1 MIKKSHIGN
10 YLKPVMMAGLLFVCS
25 CSDDDEIASNTD
37 RLTTSDVVTFNI
49 QTTNRWTPDVI
60 GDGQDEAEAGSRT
73 ATRSRSVALPMES
86 VEGNAPATDIYMYMI
101 EEDYLP
107 EADTTTVASRSSETT
122 ETTGATGDFEGV
134 GVIAYHTVGESTSI
148 FMENINLDSYTGD
161 RYWPGTGTLDFYA
174 YYPHVKMDEESNGL
188 TLSMVDNIPTFT
200 YVVPTEIDK
209 QRDLMDGAS
218 RKVPGDKLSSVDMQ
232 LNHVMS
238 QIQVKIP
245 DKGIVDGEITSITF
259 KGIYNEGTRKMATPY
274 PTSSSMTVDANMCWE
289 LDKDAEPVDYVLLR
303 LDFEK
308 AMYLMPQQLRE
319 DAEIEIKMSVTS
331 ANPEYKANT
340 EGKDPTRQYD
350 YTLKVNLKGLAPT
363 WKPNKKYTYVV
374 STPEE
379 VKVEVTDEVNYE
391 GDYPVKENVVIKN
404 TGLSAAWI
412 RVSVLGAWMVDKQDT
427 EGNTKQLVV
436 DEWKNNGNDEDDGLF
451 VWPSCGKPSELTT
464 NAHHWRKCSDGYF
477 YYMKEVPRGETLKE
491 LFTSYKLTADAP
503 MADAYLEL
511 TILAQAILPA
521 DRDHIWPEEIL
532 NDLQGNQ

>member
-122 ETTGATGDFEGV
+122 GTPSSDAIDV
-134 GVIAYHTVGESTSI
+134 GVIAFHTVGEETEL
-148 FMENINLDSYTGD
+148 FMDNINLTSYQEDT
-161 RYWPGTGTLDFYA
+161 YWPGTGKLDFYA
-174 YYPHVKMDEESNGL
+174 YYPYVQAGAETDGL
-188 TLSMVDNIPTFT
+188 TLSKENNPPTFT
-200 YVVPTEIDK
+200 YEVPAEISK

-218 RKVPGDKLSSVDMQ
+218 KGVAGDLLSSVDMQ

-238 QIQVKIP
+238 QIQVSIP
-245 DKGIVDGEITSITF
+245 DNGIAEGVISSITF
-259 KGIYNEGTRKMATPY
+259 KNIHNKGTRTMGKTIDNDDLGWQLLPAGEGE
-274 PTSSSMTVDANMCWE
+274 TSKTNYE
-289 LDKDAEPVDYVLLR
+289 LTT
-303 LDFEK
+303 DFK
-308 AMYLMPQQLRE
+308 KPMYLMPQQLGE
-319 DAEIEIKMSVTS
+319 DAEIVITMTVISE
-331 ANPEYKANT
+331 NPTYQEE
-340 EGKDPTRQYD
+340 EGSQETRNNP
-350 YTLKVNLKGLAPT
+350 YTLSVKLKELVSV

>member
-1 MIKKSHIGN
+1 
-10 YLKPVMMAGLLFVCS
+10 
-25 CSDDDEIASNTD
+25 
-37 RLTTSDVVTFNI
+37 
-49 QTTNRWTPDVI
+49 
-60 GDGQDEAEAGSRT
+60 
-73 ATRSRSVALPMES
+73 
-86 VEGNAPATDIYMYMI
+86 
-101 EEDYLP
+101 
-107 EADTTTVASRSSETT
+107 
-122 ETTGATGDFEGV
+122 
-134 GVIAYHTVGESTSI
+134 
-148 FMENINLDSYTGD
+148 
-161 RYWPGTGTLDFYA
+161 
-174 YYPHVKMDEESNGL
+174 
-188 TLSMVDNIPTFT
+188 
-200 YVVPTEIDK
+200 
-209 QRDLMDGAS
+209 
-218 RKVPGDKLSSVDMQ
+218 
-232 LNHVMS
+232 
-238 QIQVKIP
+238 
-245 DKGIVDGEITSITF
+245 
-259 KGIYNEGTRKMATPY
+259 
-274 PTSSSMTVDANMCWE
+274 
-289 LDKDAEPVDYVLLR
+289 
-303 LDFEK
+303 
-308 AMYLMPQQLRE
+308 MPQQLGE
-319 DAEIEIKMSVTS
+319 DAEIVIKMTVISE
-331 ANPEYKANT
+331 NPTYQEE
-340 EGKDPTRQYD
+340 EGSQETRNNP
-350 YTLKVNLKGLAPT
+350 YTLSVKLKELVSV